1 MGVAILLFF
10 ANENFAKFSSH
21 KKKFFFYS
29 LLFNKILTIL
39 VNFIIRFYIT
49 TKLPNPHYTPEV
61 STKVTLV
68 NFTLSP
74 E

>member
-1 MGVAILLFF
+1 MYVR
-10 ANENFAKFSSH
+10 
-21 KKKFFFYS
+21 
-29 LLFNKILTIL
+29 
-39 VNFIIRFYIT
+39 RFYIT

-74 E
+74 RYVLMYLANTLVISNRHQILSNADSIQV